1 MALQSYV
8 VGMLTNFDSL
18 PLDRIHNM
26 LKVQS
31 IPQMTIHFSFS
42 WLFLLYFGSA
52 EFWALP
58 WKSEEGNWW
67 WSHYSTINWLNMP
80 FCGMGCWGR
89 GYHRCLYQ
97 THHMIR
103 HYSNYKG
110 SLDDWSLRRSWRFG
124 MGFIAGDNC
133 RVGTLFGMIC
143 QWLGKHVSCRFA
155 ESVCWFTWV
164 VWFCF

>member
-1 MALQSYV
+1 VALQSYV

-31 IPQMTIHFSFS
+31 LSQMTIAFSFFMTFS
-42 WLFLLYFGSA
+42 LYFCSA
-52 EFWALP
+52 EYWALP
-58 WKSEEGNWW
+58 WKSEEGK
-67 WSHYSTINWLNMP
+67 WSDLATPQSIDWTCHSV
-80 FCGMGCWGR
+80 GMVCWGR

-143 QWLGKHVSCRFA
+143 QWLGKHVSCRFV